1 MEAKIVSP
9 AVLVVVAIAGIAGYT
24 TPSQDLAGALRLWR
38 FVLVVAAGI
47 AGLLGMMLGIVF
59 LVIHLAGLETF
70 GIPYLTPF
78 ASERGA
84 GKGRNRVIRKPFRDR
99 VLREGYLRPG
109 NRRNQG

>member
-38 FVLVVAAGI
+38 FALVVAAGI
-47 AGLLGMMLGIVF
+47 AGLLGMTLGVIL

-70 GIPYLTPF
+70 GVPYLTPF
-78 ASERGA
+78 ASAPGEQKEGHT
-84 GKGRNRVIRKPFRDR
+84 
-99 VLREGYLRPG
+99 VLRQPLRKTKLRERYLHPR